1 MDFWAISI
9 EIAVTVLML
18 VTLVAD
24 LLLPKETDRRAIAFL
39 TVIGLISVFVFSLGQ
54 YHLSSSA
61 TFFMGLFIA
70 DNYSLFFK
78 QLFILGMIFVVLF
91 SLDYAQKFLR
101 YRGEFYTILLS
112 ALLGMCVMASANDF
126 ITLFVGLE
134 LMTISFYILV
144 GFRMDKTASGEAA
157 VKYLLVGSA
166 STAVML
172 YGISLIYGATGSFEF
187 MIICRNLHLFYAA
200 GLAGVV
206 LIMAG
211 FFFKLSAIPFHMWAP
226 DVYQGAPTPVTA
238 LLAMSSKAAG
248 LAVFMRVLYVAFPIL
263 GTYWMHILA
272 AVSAL
277 CMIGGNILAI
287 KQKDVKRMLAYSSIA
302 QAGYMMVGMASA
314 DYAGIK
320 AVMFYATL
328 YLFANVGAFAVLS
341 VVEEERGGTTH
352 AHLTGLSEASP
363 MLAAVMTISLVSM
376 AGVPPTAGFAGKIYI
391 FTAAVDYGYI
401 WLAFVG
407 FVMSM
412 MSIYYYLL
420 VVRAM
425 YRDLTE
431 QETDYAAPVK
441 YPFAVRLT
449 AILAAVATLG
459 VGVYPDLLAKVTN
472 LASQTFMR

>member
-18 VTLVAD
+18 VTLIAD

-248 LAVFMRVLYVAFPIL
+248 LAAFMRVLYVAFPIL

-391 FTAAVDYGYI
+391 FTAAMDYGYI

>member
-18 VTLVAD
+18 VTLIAD

-144 GFRMDKTASGEAA
+144 GFRMDTTASGEAA

-238 LLAMSSKAAG
+238 LLAMSSKAAA

-431 QETDYAAPVK
+431 QEADYAAPVK

>member
-9 EIAVTVLML
+9 EIAITVLML
-18 VTLVAD
+18 LTLLVD
-24 LLLPKETDRRAIAFL
+24 LALPKDSDRRAVAFI

-54 YHLSSSA
+54 YHLSSSE
-61 TFFMGLFIA
+61 TFYRGLFIA

-78 QLFILGMIFVVLF
+78 QLFILGMIFAVLF
-91 SLDYAQKFLR
+91 SLEYAHKFLR
-101 YRGEFYTILLS
+101 YRGEFYALLLS

-126 ITLFVGLE
+126 LTLFVGLE

-144 GFRMDKTASGEAA
+144 GFRLDQAVSGEAS
-157 VKYLLVGSA
+157 VKYLLVGSG

-187 MIICRNLHLFYAA
+187 MTICRNIHLFYAA

-226 DVYQGAPTPVTA
+226 DVYEGAPTPVTA

-263 GTYWMHILA
+263 GTYWMALLA
-272 AVSAL
+272 VLSAL
-277 CMIGGNILAI
+277 SMIGGNLMAM
-287 KQKDVKRMLAYSSIA
+287 KQTDIKRMLAYSSIA
-302 QAGYMMVGMASA
+302 QAGYMMAAMASA

-328 YLFANVGAFAVLS
+328 YLFANVGAFAVLA
-341 VVEEERGGTTH
+341 VVEEERGGTSQGH
-352 AHLTGLSEASP
+352 ITGLSEASP

-391 FTAAVDYGYI
+391 FTAAVDYGYL

-407 FVMSM
+407 FIMSM

-425 YRDLTE
+425 YRDLDP
-431 QETDYAAPVK
+431 QEADAARPIAAP
-441 YPFAVRLT
+441 FSVR
-449 AILAAVATLG
+449 AVALLSAAATLV
-459 VGVYPDLLAKVTN
+459 VGVWPELLARATN
-472 LASQTFMR
+472 FASQTFMR

>member
-18 VTLVAD
+18 VTLIAD

-101 YRGEFYTILLS
+101 YWGEFYTILLS

-431 QETDYAAPVK
+431 QEADYAAPVK

>member
-248 LAVFMRVLYVAFPIL
+248 LAAFMRVLYVAFPIL